1 MLKRLRKLI
10 FLGVLSVSMLI
21 PNTVMFAADC
31 TTMELQEETALS
43 EAETSAPQPD
53 TTATE
58 PDTLT
63 PQPDIPTI
71 EPDTPTPQPDIPTT
85 EPETPAPQPDTPT
98 IEPETPAPQPDTPAT
113 EPETP
118 APQPD
123 TPATEP
129 ETPAPQPDTSATE
142 PDTPGQT
149 EKQKQ
154 SETKNDTEK
163 PAENQ
168 KQTEPFQDPTLHTTD
183 GTGVTANI
191 IGFSVD
197 PSKYPE
203 ANVGETT
210 VFIYQYLTSNLGL
223 NHAGA
228 CGILANIQLESNF
241 NSLALGDGGSSYG
254 ICQWHNGRFNNL
266 ISYCNGNGF
275 DYNTVEGQLQYLSHE
290 LAINYPSVLNYVR
303 NVPDT
308 AQGAYDAAYYWCMH
322 FEVPDHT
329 AERAAQRGN
338 LAKNEYFGKS
348 FSLSPKEVTTVQK
361 VKTVRDQ
368 MDAKEILGD
377 IRGQMNLEN
386 RLTNI
391 RINAMLN
398 H

>member
-21 PNTVMFAADC
+21 PHTVMFAADC
-31 TTMELQEETALS
+31 TTVELQEETAMT
-43 EAETSAPQPD
+43 EPETSAPQPD
-53 TTATE
+53 IPATE
-58 PDTLT
+58 PD
-63 PQPDIPTI
+63 
-71 EPDTPTPQPDIPTT
+71 
-85 EPETPAPQPDTPT
+85 TPAPQPDAPAT
-98 IEPETPAPQPDTPAT
+98 EPETPAPQPDTPAT

-129 ETPAPQPDTSATE
+129 ETPAPQPDTPATE
-142 PDTPGQT
+142 PETSAPQPDTPVTEPNTSGQAGT
-149 EKQKQ
+149 QKQ
-154 SETKNDTEK
+154 SENKNDTKK
-163 PAENQ
+163 PEENQ
-168 KQTEPFQDPTLHTTD
+168 KQAELLQDPTLHTTD

-197 PSKYPE
+197 PSKYPA

-210 VFIYQYLTSNLGL
+210 VFIYQYLTTNLGF

-228 CGILANIQLESNF
+228 CGVLANIQLESNF

-266 ISYCNGNGF
+266 ISYCNSNGF
-275 DYNTVEGQLQYLSHE
+275 DYNTVGGQLQYLSHE
-290 LAINYPSVLNYVR
+290 LASNYPTVLSYVR

-308 AQGAYDAAYYWCMH
+308 AQGAYDAAYYWCMY

-338 LAKNEYFGKS
+338 LAKNEYFGKTFES
-348 FSLSPKEVTTVQK
+348 TDRTETTVTAVQK
-361 VKTVRDQ
+361 VKAVREQIDVR
-368 MDAKEILGD
+368 EHLGN
-377 IRGQMNLEN
+377 IRGQMNLQE

-391 RINAMLN
+391 RIRSMIN